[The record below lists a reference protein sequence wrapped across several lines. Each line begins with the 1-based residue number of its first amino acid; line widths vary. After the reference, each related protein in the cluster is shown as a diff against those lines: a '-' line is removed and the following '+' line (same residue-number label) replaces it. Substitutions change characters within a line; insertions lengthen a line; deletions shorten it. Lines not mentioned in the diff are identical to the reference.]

1 MLMTNPHVAARGASW
16 PAAVVFDLDGTLVDS
31 AGDITTSLN
40 ELLVARQLAPFPEE
54 TVRDFVG
61 DGSKALV
68 ERAFQTRGVLL
79 GAEELRIAVS
89 SYDAIYGTHL
99 VERTYV
105 YDGAL
110 EVMADLKARGIR
122 MGICTNKFQ
131 DKAERVATHFGLD
144 KYAEVVVGG
153 ISRRPGK
160 PSPIML
166 IETLEAL
173 EMPRE
178 EAVLV
183 GDSTFDVQC
192 ARAAGV
198 TVIGVTFGY
207 SQTPM
212 RKLGPDAVID
222 SYAEFAQACDSL
234 RAKAA

>member
-1 MLMTNPHVAARGASW
+1 MSSSHVSAPRGASW

-40 ELLVARQLAPFPEE
+40 ELLAARKLAPFPEE

-68 ERAFQTRGVLL
+68 QRAFQTRGVML
-79 GAEELRIAVS
+79 GADELQVAVAT
-89 SYDAIYGTHL
+89 YDEIYGTHL
-99 VERTYV
+99 VDRTYV
-105 YDGAL
+105 YAGAMD
-110 EVMADLKARGIR
+110 VMAALKSRGIR
-122 MGICTNKFQ
+122 MAICTNKFQ
-131 DKAERVATHFGLD
+131 DKAERVAAHFGLD

-153 ISRRPGK
+153 IPGRPGK

-166 IETLEAL
+166 LETLEAL

-178 EAVLV
+178 DAVLV

-198 TVIGVTFGY
+198 AVIGVTFGY

-212 RKLGPDAVID
+212 RKLAPDAVID
-222 SYAEFAQACDSL
+222 SYAEFAKACDSL
-234 RAKAA
+234 RTKAA